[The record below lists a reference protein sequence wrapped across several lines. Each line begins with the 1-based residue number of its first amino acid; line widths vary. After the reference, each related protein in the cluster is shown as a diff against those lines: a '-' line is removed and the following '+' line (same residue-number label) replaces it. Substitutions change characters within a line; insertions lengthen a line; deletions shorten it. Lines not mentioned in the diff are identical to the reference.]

1 MKKRLEENEYWVF
14 YFFKE
19 YIILIYLK
27 DVLLFKLIV
36 HLLRNKVL
44 YLKFYWQSFILNS
57 AIDLFP
63 RNLTNLART
72 VISQNTLEQSSLSY
86 VTAQKI
92 KFSIKNFFSKY
103 DQIFSVLRIW
113 SHLLRKSLMG
123 NFIFCAAIE
132 FYAIFKFCWN
142 LLRS

>member
-1 MKKRLEENEYWVF
+1 M
-14 YFFKE
+14 
-19 YIILIYLK
+19 
-27 DVLLFKLIV
+27 LFKLIV

-103 DQIFSVLRIW
+103 DQIRRKLRIW
-113 SHLLRKSLMG
+113 SYLLILNGKLHFLCSVCSYNLIAGTSVFALKNVVVKIVRKMSKKYREGM
-123 NFIFCAAIE
+123 
-132 FYAIFKFCWN
+132 
-142 LLRS
+142 